1 MKHLMFTA
9 LAAAVTFV
17 TAAPFSPPAQAQD
30 KKPVVV
36 ELFTSQG
43 CYSCPPAEAFLGE
56 LADRADVVALEFHV
70 DYWDSLNYMWHG
82 QWKDPFSAPEYT
94 QRQRLYNVA
103 IRGQSGVYTPQMIID
118 GRLEAVGS
126 HRGRVTDNMTR
137 AAKTVGKLAVAV
149 AARGGRLQAS
159 ISEGA
164 AGMAD
169 IILVRFLDRAETVVQ
184 KGENHGKVLVS
195 RHIVREMRKLGSWRR
210 DRVALDLPADAAGGD
225 GMGCAVLVQTP
236 NHGPIL
242 GAALCPKGP
251 SS

>member
-1 MKHLMFTA
+1 MRNLIS
-9 LAAAVTFV
+9 AAAVFAV
-17 TAAPFSPPAQAQD
+17 TSVTTALPVQAQNAA
-30 KKPVVV
+30 PVVV

-56 LADRADVVALEFHV
+56 LAERPDVVALEFHV

-94 QRQRLYNVA
+94 RRQRLYNVA

-126 HRGRVTDNMTR
+126 RREQVELAIRKAASDRVKLTVSVTASGGGFKVAVTG
-137 AAKTVGKLAVAV
+137 AAKGLGDVL
-149 AARGGRLQAS
+149 
-159 ISEGA
+159 
-164 AGMAD
+164 
-169 IILVRFLDRAETVVQ
+169 LVRFLDRVTTEVK

-195 RHIVREMRKLGSWRR
+195 RHVVRDMQTLGAWRG
-210 DRVALDLPADAAGGD
+210 AETAFDLPGD
-225 GMGCAVLVQTP
+225 TNGMRCAVIVQAP
-236 NHGPIL
+236 DHGPIL
-242 GAALCPKGP
+242 GASLCPKGP